1 MATRQTALDASLPAR
16 LIAGLEARPRLV
28 EAGAIV
34 VAVAVFLVSVL
45 PNLADH
51 PVLTDDEAWVMSA
64 SYKLA
69 REGVF
74 GSDIFAGFFNADSR
88 YYFNMP
94 AHHLLVAGAF
104 RLVGEGVAEARA
116 VGIGYGI
123 ATLVLSYLL
132 ARRLYGV
139 IAGLVT
145 LGLLLFLRLSMGFDT
160 GLPLQELA
168 VNLRYDLA
176 PVPFALGGVLVLLG
190 TPSPRRAAIAGALFG
205 VATLM
210 QFYGA
215 FMFPIAI
222 AFLWFEAVPRD
233 QRLKLL
239 GALVGAGALVGLP
252 YAVYIATDYD
262 AFEGQAGTIDRR
274 ADFYDPVFYIEN
286 LIDEPDR
293 FVGPLAIPF
302 AFLEI
307 PEGEDI
313 FGDNAETVGL
323 EAAPRRPSAKAGI
336 LFGLPLA
343 LGFAAWRAFKAGSRP
358 DRLLALCLGG
368 LVLQY
373 TFLESTKFLFYW
385 ILVVPFLC
393 AGIAG
398 AVLWIFRGRSQ
409 STLHLALAGVT
420 ALVLLV
426 VFAEGSVARFNGLRT
441 ARAAASYEGLAD
453 RLHEQVP
460 PGSRVVGATSLWW
473 GLRDTEYRSYFLFF
487 YLTRDDAGE
496 FRTTISS
503 FLDGFGAEYIVLT
516 RKASNELDDRLSAA
530 DKRDWESFMQSRA
543 RHITRLEGA
552 VAGGYGYI
560 DIWRVQ

>member
-1 MATRQTALDASLPAR
+1 MATGQTALNDSLPAR
-16 LIAGLEARPRLV
+16 LMAGLEARPRLLEV
-28 EAGAIV
+28 AAVV
-34 VAVAVFLVSVL
+34 VAIAVFLVSVV

-74 GSDIFAGFFNADSR
+74 GSDMFAGFFDADSR

-104 RLVGEGVAEARA
+104 RLLGEGVAEARV

-123 ATLVLSYLL
+123 PTLVLSYLL

-139 IAGLVT
+139 VAGVLT

-176 PVPFALGGVLVLLG
+176 PVPFALGGALVLLG
-190 TPSPRRAAIAGALFG
+190 KPSPARAAIAGALFG

-222 AFLWFEAVPRD
+222 AFLWLDAVSRG
-233 QRLKLL
+233 QRLKLV
-239 GALVGAGALVGLP
+239 GALVGAGALIGLP
-252 YAVYIATDYD
+252 YAVYIAADYD

-274 ADFYDPVFYIEN
+274 ADFYDPVFYAQN

-307 PEGEDI
+307 PAGEDI
-313 FGDNAETVGL
+313 FGDNAQTVGI

-336 LFGLPLA
+336 LLGLPLA
-343 LGFAAWRAFKAGSRP
+343 LGFAGWRALKAGSRP

-373 TFLESTKFLFYW
+373 TFLESTKYLFYW

-393 AGIAG
+393 VGIAG
-398 AVLWIFRGRSQ
+398 AVVWIFRGRSQ
-409 STLHLALAGVT
+409 SSFRFGLAAVT

-426 VFAEGSVARFNGLRT
+426 VLAEGSVARFNGLRT
-441 ARAAASYEGLAD
+441 ARAAASYESLAT

-460 PGSRVVGATSLWW
+460 AGSRVVGATSLWW

-496 FRTTISS
+496 FKTPISA

-516 RKASNELDDRLSAA
+516 RKAANELEDRLSPA
-530 DKRDWESFMQSRA
+530 DKRHWDSFMQSRA
-543 RHITRLEGA
+543 RHVTRLEGPA
-552 VAGGYGYI
+552 AGGYGYI
-560 DIWRVQ
+560 DVWRIQ